1 MAQIYFIDK
10 NYEKSIHLYKQ
21 ILETIEISLV
31 SNNEIKNSNKNNN
44 NNNNER
50 SLQLIKNELNNSDK
64 VKDDRISQMIY
75 FTLSNIGLC
84 MEMLNRF
91 DDARS
96 MFQEQY
102 EMSIL
107 LNNPKLKS
115 NALFNLFHLYS
126 NKLKSNEQQKD
137 TLSKKQLQI
146 DQVEFVKILNNLFQ
160 VYKELNDVSGQ
171 LFSSQSL
178 SFYYHSSGFF
188 KKAIKCYLFNIKYCK
203 LLNETDNLRKSLFN
217 ISLCFK
223 SMKNYQDAYKYQLE
237 YFNLIN
243 KSEENDYDKFIS
255 LGMIADLLFDMDK
268 SYESCQNCIQI
279 HVDRLKIVKNAKISE
294 NDENYDT
301 EDQSESD
308 DNFLNTNKHL
318 KDNNQI
324 EKKITNKNKCKLIG
338 DCLESIAKCYY
349 QMENYQQVLKF
360 KLLQIE
366 LKNEIESLY
375 HDFTEPKAINSI
387 KINKQK
393 CKIWL
398 DIGNLFLFKFDSS
411 SESKKYFEMVYKMA
425 KEMNDLLLES
435 LTLGNIGLCHQK
447 DGNYEEA
454 LEFFQQQLTVLKS
467 KLSKINEN
475 SLLQKQNGSSCSS
488 SRASSAST
496 TKTFNNS
503 QEINENPNK
512 PLLKFTNKN
521 IYSIK
526 EIISI
531 RIDIGRSSAR
541 LAKCCQL
548 LAEKNPVYINESLK
562 YYNSYAKECLYLFE
576 NYAKPYFLQLDRNKN
591 KNTSKLSKKRINT
604 EKFNSESQIS
614 FAEFSNDNVE
624 VDEIDDEEDSLNQDV
639 RQIANDLI
647 EQIYL
652 DYDTSLTKLAQYYID
667 NLDKSIEL
675 NHLRLSLLNFC
686 SKYVLEKEFK
696 VNSSILIN
704 FTLANLNSRIENRL
718 VKAVGYCE
726 NIIKIYDKEF
736 YSNKVIK
743 DDVYLIETLNLLSD
757 VSVIK
762 LKDNKE
768 YEYILENVIKTYKLI
783 WEHNDYYD
791 FKILELKYYTTC
803 RLSAVYKKLQMTKE
817 CLEILMDSKNKFSA
831 EFQQLQ
837 QIHHNE
843 NDSNNSVF
851 LTPNL
856 DNILLHY
863 IEYLFLLHRKIALI
877 HMKHLKSNSKD
888 DNILEKSYMLILKHV
903 NEASTYLK
911 YQKDFQSEHT
921 FRIRQASVYYLL
933 GICYRILKNNEMEL
947 EMFANS
953 LDIYEN
959 LLPMDDKNSTTLKEN
974 SNFNSS
980 SVNILFDPFKNDY
993 DEETEIDYLK
1003 RIDELYELIEDSL
1016 IKMNKH
1022 KEALLVI
1029 ERHKLKLCSHL
1040 NDLQDLFEYNQISEL
1055 LNEKINLH
1063 ALLYYS
1069 VNKSSST
1076 LNCWLLQPNPNND
1089 IIKFHQTE
1097 FKSFDSLIL
1106 KQEIDDEKTLQN
1118 SNENILKQIYDVLI
1132 KPFESIL
1139 FNKDSIKMQCN
1150 LTKPL
1155 VYIIYDESMI
1165 HIPFHLLKKSLDS
1178 FNNNKKQQIS
1188 KYLYEIFEID
1198 CVHSIKYLAKRT
1210 YNNKYTKHNQI
1221 AADSSLL
1228 FPMRVISNLK
1238 EIDKI
1243 VASSVSLKNSNF
1255 CQYDLILILV
1265 DIENRGFFYNYFA
1278 FFLIINNFDFINK
1291 DFKFLNN
1298 LINKLISKKITKS
1311 VLFELKTHE
1320 NLTQNLNESEQEA
1333 KTMLK
1338 KLYSKMINRTT
1349 LNVFFILIYDFFNS
1363 ISIW

>member
-1 MAQIYFIDK
+1 
-10 NYEKSIHLYKQ
+10 
-21 ILETIEISLV
+21 
-31 SNNEIKNSNKNNN
+31 
-44 NNNNER
+44 
-50 SLQLIKNELNNSDK
+50 LNNSDG
-64 VKDDRISQMIY
+64 VKDDKLTHMIY

-102 EMSIL
+102 EISIL
-107 LNNPKLKS
+107 LNNSKLKS

-126 NKLKSNEQQKD
+126 NKLKSNEQQKNIL
-137 TLSKKQLQI
+137 TKKQQQR

-171 LFSSQSL
+171 LFTSQSL

-217 ISLCFK
+217 ISLCYK
-223 SMKNYQDAYKYQLE
+223 SMKKYQDAYKYQLE

-243 KSEENDYDKFIS
+243 KTDENDYDKFVS
-255 LGMIADLLFDMDK
+255 LGMIADLLFCIDK
-268 SYESCQNCIQI
+268 SNESCQNCIQI
-279 HVDRLKIVKNAKISE
+279 HVDRLKIVKNAKICE
-294 NDENYDT
+294 NDENGDT
-301 EDQSESD
+301 EDQSETD
-308 DNFLNTNKHL
+308 DNYLNTNKQL
-318 KDNNQI
+318 KDHGLR

-338 DCLESIAKCYY
+338 DCLESIADCYY

-375 HDFTEPKAINSI
+375 HDFSQPNSMA
-387 KINKQK
+387 INKQK

-425 KEMNDLLLES
+425 KEINDLLLES
-435 LTLGNIGLCHQK
+435 LTLGNIGLCYQK

-454 LEFFQQQLTVLKS
+454 LDFFQQQLTVLKT
-467 KLSKINEN
+467 KLNRINE
-475 SLLQKQNGSSCSS
+475 SDLLQKQNGVSCSS
-488 SRASSAST
+488 SRTHSSLGL
-496 TKTFNNS
+496 KTIDNS
-503 QEINENPNK
+503 QENIENSNK

-521 IYSIK
+521 IHLIK

-531 RIDIGRSSAR
+531 RIDIGRSNAR

-548 LAEKNPVYINESLK
+548 LSDKNPIYLDESLN
-562 YYNSYAKECLYLFE
+562 YYNTYAKECLYLFE
-576 NYAKPYFLQLDRNKN
+576 NYAKPYFIQLDRK
-591 KNTSKLSKKRINT
+591 KKLSKLSKTRSNT
-604 EKFNSESQIS
+604 EKFNSESQNS
-614 FAEFSNDNVE
+614 FADFTNENLVLDE
-624 VDEIDDEEDSLNQDV
+624 VDEEGDSLNEEFKQMS
-639 RQIANDLI
+639 NDLI

-686 SKYVLEKEFK
+686 SKYILEKEFK
-696 VNSSILIN
+696 VNSSVLIN
-704 FTLANLNSRIENRL
+704 FTLANLNSRVENRL

-736 YSNKVIK
+736 YSSKVIK

-783 WEHNDYYD
+783 WEHTDYYD

-817 CLEILMDSKNKFSA
+817 CLEILMDAKNKLST

-843 NDSNNSVF
+843 NDSNNSTF

-877 HMKHLKSNSKD
+877 HMNHLKNNSKED
-888 DNILEKSYMLILKHV
+888 CILEKSYMLTLKHV

-911 YQKDFQSEHT
+911 YQKDFQSEQT
-921 FRIRQASVYYLL
+921 FKIRQASVFYLL
-933 GICYRILKNNEMEL
+933 GVCHRILKNNEMEL

-953 LDIYEN
+953 LDLYEN
-959 LLPMDDKNSTTLKEN
+959 LIHSHDSNSLILKEN
-974 SNFNSS
+974 SNFSPSS
-980 SVNILFDPFKNDY
+980 GNILFDSFKNDY
-993 DEETEIDYLK
+993 DEETEIEYLK

-1022 KEALLVI
+1022 KEAILVI
-1029 ERHKLKLCSHL
+1029 ERHKLKMCTDL
-1040 NDLQDLFEYNQISEL
+1040 NDLQDFYEYNQITEL

-1063 ALLYYS
+1063 ALLYYNI
-1069 VNKSSST
+1069 NKSSST
-1076 LNCWLLQPNPNND
+1076 LNCWLLQPNSNND
-1089 IIKFHQTE
+1089 IIKFHQAE
-1097 FKSFDSLIL
+1097 YKLFDSLIL
-1106 KQEIDDEKTLQN
+1106 KNEIDNEKDINSLNENLLQN
-1118 SNENILKQIYDVLI
+1118 IYNILI
-1132 KPFESIL
+1132 KPFESVL

-1155 VYIIYDESMI
+1155 VFIIYDESMI
-1165 HIPFHLLKKSLDS
+1165 HVPFHLLKKSVDS
-1178 FNNNKKQQIS
+1178 CNITNNQQVT

-1210 YNNKYTKHNQI
+1210 YNNKYTKRNQI

-1228 FPMRVISNLK
+1228 FPMRVISNMN
-1238 EIDKI
+1238 EVDKI
-1243 VASSVSLKNSNF
+1243 IASWANLKNSNF
-1255 CQYDLILILV
+1255 YQYDLILVLV
-1265 DIENRGFFYNYFA
+1265 DIQNRG
-1278 FFLIINNFDFINK
+1278 L
-1291 DFKFLNN
+1291 FLNN
-1298 LINKLISKKITKS
+1298 HQ
-1311 VLFELKTHE
+1311 F
-1320 NLTQNLNESEQEA
+1320 
-1333 KTMLK
+1333 
-1338 KLYSKMINRTT
+1338 
-1349 LNVFFILIYDFFNS
+1349 
-1363 ISIW
+1363 

>member
-21 ILETIEISLV
+21 ILETIETSLM
-31 SNNEIKNSNKNNN
+31 SNNKNKNQ
-44 NNNNER
+44 NNNNES
-50 SLQLIKNELNNSDK
+50 SLEFIKNELNNAER
-64 VKDDRISQMIY
+64 VKDDRLTQMIY

-102 EMSIL
+102 EISIL

-126 NKLKSNEQQKD
+126 TKIKSNDQHKD
-137 TLSKKQLQI
+137 TLSKKQLQT

-171 LFSSQSL
+171 LFTSQSL
-178 SFYYHSSGFF
+178 SFYYHTSGFF

-217 ISLCFK
+217 ISLCYK

-243 KSEENDYDKFIS
+243 KPEENDYDKFIS
-255 LGMIADLLFDMDK
+255 LGMIADLLFCMDK
-268 SYESCQNCIQI
+268 SNESCQNCIQI

-294 NDENYDT
+294 NDENIDN
-301 EDQSESD
+301 EDQSEID
-308 DNFLNTNKHL
+308 DNYTINTNKQL
-318 KDNNQI
+318 KDDNQK

-366 LKNEIESLY
+366 LKNEIETLY
-375 HDFTEPKAINSI
+375 HDFSQPQEPNQIS
-387 KINKQK
+387 INKQK

-411 SESKKYFEMVYKMA
+411 SESKKYFDMVHKMA

-435 LTLGNIGLCHQK
+435 LTLGNIGLCYQK

-454 LEFFQQQLTVLKS
+454 LNYFQQQLTVLRT

-475 SLLQKQNGSSCSS
+475 GLLQKETSSPGSS
-488 SRASSAST
+488 SRASSSLAPRSL
-496 TKTFNNS
+496 NNS
-503 QEINENPNK
+503 QELTENPNK

-521 IYSIK
+521 IYQIK

-531 RIDIGRSSAR
+531 RIDIGRSNAR

-548 LAEKNPVYINESLK
+548 LSEKNQIYINESLNH
-562 YYNSYAKECLYLFE
+562 YNSYAKECLYLFE
-576 NYAKPYFLQLDRNKN
+576 NYAKPYFLQLDRK
-591 KNTSKLSKKRINT
+591 KKISKLNKKRANT
-604 EKFNSESQIS
+604 EKFNSESQNS
-614 FAEFSNDNVE
+614 FAEFNNDNLE
-624 VDEIDDEEDSLNQDV
+624 VHELTDEEDSLNEDV
-639 RQIANDLI
+639 KQMSNDLI

-675 NHLRLSLLNFC
+675 NQLRLSLLNFC
-686 SKYVLEKEFK
+686 SKYILEKSFK
-696 VNSSILIN
+696 INSSILIN
-704 FTLANLNSRIENRL
+704 FTLANLNSRVENRL

-736 YSNKVIK
+736 YLNKIIK

-768 YEYILENVIKTYKLI
+768 YEYILENAIKTYKLI

-817 CLEILMDSKNKFSA
+817 CLEILMDAKNKFSA

-843 NDSNNSVF
+843 NDSNNSF
-851 LTPNL
+851 MTPNL

-877 HMKHLKSNSKD
+877 HMRHLKSNSKD
-888 DNILEKSYMLILKHV
+888 DSIVEKSYMLILKHV

-911 YQKDFQSEHT
+911 YQKDFQTEQT
-921 FRIRQASVYYLL
+921 FKTRQASVYYLL
-933 GICYRILKNNEMEL
+933 GVCYRILKNNEMEL

-953 LDIYEN
+953 LDLYEN
-959 LLPMDDKNSTTLKEN
+959 LIPTDDKILKEN
-974 SNFNSS
+974 SSFSS
-980 SVNILFDPFKNDY
+980 SSANILFDSFKNDY
-993 DEETEIDYLK
+993 DDETEIEYFK
-1003 RIDELYELIEDSL
+1003 RIDDLYELIEDSL

-1029 ERHKLKLCSHL
+1029 ERHKLKMCSHL
-1040 NDLQDLFEYNQISEL
+1040 ADLQDLFEYNQISEL

-1063 ALLYYS
+1063 ALLYYN
-1069 VNKSSST
+1069 VNKTSST

-1089 IIKFHQTE
+1089 IIKHHQID
-1097 FKSFDSLIL
+1097 FKAFDSLALNQETDDDKALNNKNEKLL
-1106 KQEIDDEKTLQN
+1106 KNLYNT
-1118 SNENILKQIYDVLI
+1118 LI

-1139 FNKDSIKMQCN
+1139 FSKDSIKMQCN

-1155 VYIIYDESMI
+1155 VFIIYDESMI
-1165 HIPFHLLKKSLDS
+1165 HVPFHLLKKSIDN
-1178 FNNNKKQQIS
+1178 FNNSKQQIS

-1221 AADSSLL
+1221 TTDSSLL
-1228 FPMRVISNLK
+1228 FPMRVISNLN
-1238 EIDKI
+1238 EVDKI
-1243 VASSVSLKNSNF
+1243 IASNVNLKNSNF
-1255 CQYDLILILV
+1255 YQYDLILILI
-1265 DIENRGFFYNYFA
+1265 DIQNKGS
-1278 FFLIINNFDFINK
+1278 FLLSYYLSCFNNF
-1291 DFKFLNN
+1291 
-1298 LINKLISKKITKS
+1298 
-1311 VLFELKTHE
+1311 
-1320 NLTQNLNESEQEA
+1320 
-1333 KTMLK
+1333 
-1338 KLYSKMINRTT
+1338 
-1349 LNVFFILIYDFFNS
+1349 
-1363 ISIW
+1363 